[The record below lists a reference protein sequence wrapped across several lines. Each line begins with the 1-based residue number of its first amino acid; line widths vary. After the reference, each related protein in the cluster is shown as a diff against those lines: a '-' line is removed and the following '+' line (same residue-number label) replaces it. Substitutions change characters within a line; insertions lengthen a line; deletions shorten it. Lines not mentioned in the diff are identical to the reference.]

1 MYVTKVT
8 LNNFRNYADK
18 TFSFKEGLNVIV
30 GPNATGKTNLLESV
44 YMCGLGT
51 SPRVSRDKDVIKWG
65 EKGAYIHLELQTRF
79 RAHTVDMYIDGKE
92 KKRVAI
98 DGIPITRLVQLIG
111 TLGIVFFSPDEL
123 KLVKDAPVERRHFM
137 DVSLSQQSSKYL
149 FALSRYN
156 AVLVRRNKLLKTL
169 PPGENLKNSL
179 NVWDIQL
186 AEEGARVIK
195 ARYEFTRELKNFA
208 AQKHAVL
215 SGGKESLSLEYESDA
230 PDGSEKE
237 IADTLSQKLF
247 MSYDKDCALQYTTV
261 GPHKD
266 DIKIS
271 LDGIDVRKFGSQGQQ
286 RTAALSLKL
295 AEISLFKDNMGEE
308 PVLLLDDVLSELDEG
323 RRKTLLSETSQ
334 YQTII
339 TCTEY
344 QEDISASNIIY
355 TK

>member
-1 MYVTKVT
+1 MFVTQVK

-18 TFSFKEGLNVIV
+18 VFEFSKGLNVIV

-51 SPRVSRDKDVIKWG
+51 SPRVTRDKDVIKWG
-65 EKGAYIHLELQTRF
+65 EKGAFIHLELQTRF
-79 RAHTVDMYIDGKE
+79 RKHTVDMFIDCKE

-98 DGIPITRLVQLIG
+98 DSIPITRLAQLIG

-123 KLVKDAPVERRHFM
+123 KLVKDAPVERRRFM

-156 AVLVRRNKLLKTL
+156 AVLLRRNKLLKTL
-169 PPGENLKNSL
+169 SPGEDLKNSL
-179 NVWDIQL
+179 QVWDIQL

-195 ARYEFTRELKNFA
+195 ARYAFARELKKFA
-208 AQKHAVL
+208 AQKHVVL
-215 SGGKESLSLEYESDA
+215 SGGRETLSLEYESDVA
-230 PDGSEKE
+230 DGDEKL
-237 IADTLSQKLF
+237 IAEALSQKLF
-247 MSYDKDCALQYTTV
+247 MSYDKDCSLQYTTV

-308 PVLLLDDVLSELDEG
+308 PVLLLDDVLSELDED
-323 RRKTLLSETSQ
+323 RRKTLLKETSAF
-334 YQTII
+334 QTII

-344 QEDISASNIIY
+344 TEGVEANII
-355 TK
+355 KMN

>member
-1 MYVTKVT
+1 MFVTQVK

-18 TFSFKEGLNVIV
+18 VFEFSKGLNVIV

-51 SPRVSRDKDVIKWG
+51 SPRVTRDKDVIKWG
-65 EKGAYIHLELQTRF
+65 EKGAFIHLELQTRF
-79 RAHTVDMYIDGKE
+79 RKHTVDMFIDCKE

-98 DGIPITRLVQLIG
+98 DGIPITRLAQLIG

-123 KLVKDAPVERRHFM
+123 KLVKDAPVERRRFM

-156 AVLVRRNKLLKTL
+156 AVLLRRNKLLKTL
-169 PPGENLKNSL
+169 SPGEDLKNSL
-179 NVWDIQL
+179 QVWDIQL

-195 ARYEFTRELKNFA
+195 ARYAFARELKKFA
-208 AQKHAVL
+208 AQKHVVL
-215 SGGKESLSLEYESDA
+215 SGGRETLSLEYESDVA
-230 PDGSEKE
+230 DGDEKL
-237 IADTLSQKLF
+237 IAEALSQKLF
-247 MSYDKDCALQYTTV
+247 MSYDKDCSLQYTTV

-271 LDGIDVRKFGSQGQQ
+271 LDGIDVRKFGSQAQQ

-308 PVLLLDDVLSELDEG
+308 PVLLLDDVLSELDED
-323 RRKTLLSETSQ
+323 RRKTLLKETSAF
-334 YQTII
+334 QTII

-344 QEDISASNIIY
+344 NEGVEANII
-355 TK
+355 KMN

>member
-1 MYVTKVT
+1 MFVTQVK

-18 TFSFKEGLNVIV
+18 VFEFSKGLNVIV

-51 SPRVSRDKDVIKWG
+51 SPRVTRDKDVIKWG
-65 EKGAYIHLELQTRF
+65 EKGAFIHLELQTRF
-79 RAHTVDMYIDGKE
+79 RKHTVDMFIDCKE

-98 DGIPITRLVQLIG
+98 DGIPITRLAQLIG

-123 KLVKDAPVERRHFM
+123 KLVKDAPVERRRFM

-156 AVLVRRNKLLKTL
+156 AVLLRRNKLLKTL
-169 PPGENLKNSL
+169 SPGEDLKNSL
-179 NVWDIQL
+179 QVWDIQL

-195 ARYEFTRELKNFA
+195 ARYAFARELKKFA
-208 AQKHAVL
+208 AQKHVVL
-215 SGGKESLSLEYESDA
+215 SGGRETLSLEYESDVA
-230 PDGSEKE
+230 DGDEKL
-237 IADTLSQKLF
+237 IAEALSQKLF
-247 MSYDKDCALQYTTV
+247 MSYDKDCSLQYTTV

-323 RRKTLLSETSQ
+323 RRKTLLKETSAF
-334 YQTII
+334 QTII

-344 QEDISASNIIY
+344 TEGVEANIIRMN
-355 TK
+355 